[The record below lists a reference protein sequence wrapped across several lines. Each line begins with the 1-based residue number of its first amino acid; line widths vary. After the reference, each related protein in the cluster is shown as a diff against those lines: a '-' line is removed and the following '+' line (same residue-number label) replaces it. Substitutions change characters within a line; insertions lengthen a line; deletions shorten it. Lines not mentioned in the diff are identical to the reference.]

1 MKQIEEIWK
10 YRELGSELFITFL
23 KLRHVGSI
31 LGVLW
36 TLINPL
42 IFIATY
48 WLIFSY
54 VLRMGIENYHLFLI
68 PGYLAWNFTFGS
80 IVNASESI
88 LNSRYL
94 ITKIAF
100 PNELIVFSSIAVSLF
115 DFILSITLYIATF
128 SWFFPILNWTLV
140 YLPLVLLLQII
151 LTAAISLIVS
161 TMSVFFK
168 DVPKLILVFG
178 TVIFFLTPIFYPI
191 EMVPEQFRKLF
202 MLNPFAYL
210 VDFYHQILYYH
221 QAPSTN
227 TLIFFSLL
235 SFLLFFL
242 GLKIFNR
249 YKYTF
254 AELS

>member
-1 MKQIEEIWK
+1 MYQIKQIWK
-10 YRELGSELFITFL
+10 YRELGVELFFTFL
-23 KLRHVGSI
+23 KLRHVGSF

-80 IVNASESI
+80 IVSASESI

-100 PNELIVFSSIAVSLF
+100 PNELIVLSSVAVSFF
-115 DFILSITLYIATF
+115 DFVLSIMLYLLTF
-128 SWFFPILNWTLV
+128 SWFFPVVTWTII
-140 YLPLVLLLQII
+140 YLPLVMLLQII
-151 LTAAISLIVS
+151 LTIAVSLIVS

-168 DVPKLILVFG
+168 DVPKLVLVFG
-178 TVIFFLTPIFYPI
+178 TVIFFLTPIFYSI
-191 EMVPEQFRKLF
+191 DLVPEQFQTLF
-202 MLNPFAYL
+202 MINPFAYL
-210 VDFYHQILYYH
+210 IHFYHQILYYH
-221 QAPSTN
+221 QAPELHL
-227 TLIFFSLL
+227 LIYFTAISSILL
-235 SFLLFFL
+235 MFGL
-242 GLKIFNR
+242 GVFNK